1 MGSVIN
7 RLTEIEETAS
17 SIVDHAEEEKESLN
31 REYDE
36 KTKCFDEALQERTR
50 KKLEAIQARL
60 AKETDGLLHGE
71 NGAGDQEIKS
81 LQDEYASRHTEYAQD
96 ILKRITEV

>member
-7 RLTEIEETAS
+7 RLTEIEEAAA
-17 SIVDHAEEEKESLN
+17 SIVDHAEEEKEALN

-36 KTKCFDEALQERTR
+36 KTRSFDAALQAQTS

-60 AKETDGLLHGE
+60 AKETAELLHGE
-71 NGAGDQEIKS
+71 NGAGDREVKA